1 MKIREA
7 ILVLI
12 ALPCF
17 AQQQPTQAKPQ
28 CYKNGHLFGPADD
41 SGKCPAGMQAIG
53 SAMPPPTGTSAP
65 PPANQPP
72 MGPAPQ
78 FTQLEQVIAKD
89 ISQKQSDL
97 QQEINDFLREIRT
110 SHPGYEFMNGNLV
123 PIQQPPAPP
132 KPEEKK

>member
-7 ILVLI
+7 VLVLI
-12 ALPCF
+12 TLPCF
-17 AQQQPTQAKPQ
+17 AQQA
-28 CYKNGHLFGPADD
+28 A
-41 SGKCPAGMQAIG
+41 
-53 SAMPPPTGTSAP
+53 PPTPHAAPPVAHPTP
-65 PPANQPP
+65 PPANHPP

-78 FTQLEQVIAKD
+78 FTQLEQVIAND

>member
-7 ILVLI
+7 VLVLI

-17 AQQQPTQAKPQ
+17 AQQA
-28 CYKNGHLFGPADD
+28 A
-41 SGKCPAGMQAIG
+41 
-53 SAMPPPTGTSAP
+53 PPTPKPAPPVAHPAPP
-65 PPANQPP
+65 PPANHPP